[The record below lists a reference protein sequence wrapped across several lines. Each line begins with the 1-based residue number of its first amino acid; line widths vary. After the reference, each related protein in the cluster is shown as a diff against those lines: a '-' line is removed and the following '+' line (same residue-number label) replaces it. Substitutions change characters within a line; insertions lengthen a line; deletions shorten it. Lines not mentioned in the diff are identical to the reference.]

1 MSYEVFFGVHVPYL
15 CSTWHNVVY
24 RRLDMHVRS
33 LYFNMHEF
41 LHSFTQKNHR
51 ISHLYQSIRFD
62 QNHKSHKFN
71 RNWRDWSAVSYTI
84 RIEWIT
90 ISHKHTRNWRNWS
103 GMWYHQT
110 WLQPTYQGLF
120 YETGETGVVYS
131 ITRLDYNKN
140 TYNLVETGETEDMW
154 YHLIWLRQKLKYI
167 INWRNWSPTAYN

>member
-1 MSYEVFFGVHVPYL
+1 MKYFLAYMCHIY
-15 CSTWHNVVY
+15 VV
-24 RRLDMHVRS
+24 LDTTLSIGDWTCMYDHYI
-33 LYFNMHEF
+33 LTCMN
-41 LHSFTQKNHR
+41 SFIVLPKKTHR
-51 ISHLYQSIRFD
+51 ISHLYQTIRFD

-90 ISHKHTRNWRNWS
+90 ISHKHKRNWRNWS